1 MPNQPPSM
9 GLLLSHGHS
18 SSQHPL
24 LLFTPYPGCLYI
36 SKRIWLLHNKPIL
49 PMEQLQV
56 ILRHTKP
63 AWGQSYVLYVLK
75 FKSHQGSPCIKMN
88 KLIKALNRVY
98 PWSLVYNDLPT
109 EAGWYGWAPIQCLS
123 NFNKQG
129 KLLALICT
137 YTMYKSLGYETLG
150 IRRKHLVVECN
161 ESSLSVLGLYLKLSK

>member
-1 MPNQPPSM
+1 MYYICLEIQN
-9 GLLLSHGHS
+9 LTKALLS
-18 SSQHPL
+18 P
-24 LLFTPYPGCLYI
+24 
-36 SKRIWLLHNKPIL
+36 KKNKLI
-49 PMEQLQV
+49 
-56 ILRHTKP
+56 
-63 AWGQSYVLYVLK
+63 
-75 FKSHQGSPCIKMN
+75 

-109 EAGWYGWAPIQCLS
+109 EAGWYGWAPVQCLS

-150 IRRKHLVVECN
+150 RKYLVVECN